1 MLARTEGKPEPS
13 GRDVVVNLAVRDK
26 LRGSLLR
33 QMERYPVLML
43 PACGVPAFRH
53 RERNWQTPEGS
64 IEYLQAMAPV
74 TPFNLFGMPGLVIPF
89 GMTPDG
95 LPLGV
100 QLVARPW
107 CEELLLEL
115 AVRLEEVRGPFSHPP
130 GVMHAA
136 S

>member
-1 MLARTEGKPEPS
+1 
-13 GRDVVVNLAVRDK
+13 
-26 LRGSLLR
+26 
-33 QMERYPVLML
+33 MEDYPVLML

-53 RERNWQTPEGS
+53 RERNWDTPDGR
-64 IEYLQAMAPV
+64 IEYLQAMAPL

-115 AVRLEEVRGPFSHPP
+115 AVRLEEVRPPFPSPP
-130 GVMHAA
+130 GVTLPAR
-136 S
+136 